1 MRRSNGQRL
10 ILATGIVLV
19 ACLFLGAGVV
29 WFVTSKLNNFD
40 RIDVAVDAAAKGGP
54 ENYLLVGSDSRDGIN
69 EDDPDAG
76 GFLDGGYGGGRSD
89 TIMVARVDPAT
100 EKIAV
105 LSIPRDLYVTI
116 AGTDQQDRINTAF
129 AESPQTLID
138 TVSQTLGISINHY
151 VEVDFRG
158 FQNVVDVLGGVPMYF
173 DQPMRDEWTGLD
185 ISEPGCVV
193 LKGDQALAFSR
204 SRHLEVY
211 DGTDW
216 ISDPTADLGRIT
228 RQQLFMRRALAKAR
242 TLGLTDVLKINKLMD
257 VATES
262 ISFDPGLSITSSI
275 GLIRHFA
282 GADGDPMV
290 GYSLPTEPF
299 TTEDGASVLELD
311 VGSAQPTLDIFRGLA
326 PMPGATVAGQA
337 GGDSG
342 VAPATVDVTVL
353 NGTGIDGQASAAA
366 DGLRG
371 FGFTVGTVGDA
382 GTAAQTHTALR
393 YAPGQRAAA
402 DLVAGSL
409 RSGAELVEDQGTK
422 DGVILVTGADFA
434 GVYQPPADQTATS
447 ASGSASADT
456 EATTTTTGPAPDEI
470 TSSSHLGFAPGDP
483 PAGVTC
489 G

>member
-1 MRRSNGQRL
+1 VRRSSGQRL

-19 ACLFLGAGVV
+19 ACLFLGAGAV

-40 RIDVAVDAAAKGGP
+40 RIDVAVDAAVKGGP
-54 ENYLLVGSDSRDGIN
+54 ENYLLVGSDSRDGIS

-89 TIMVARVDPAT
+89 TIMVARVDPAA

-116 AGTDQQDRINTAF
+116 AGGDHKDRINTAY
-129 AESPQTLID
+129 AESPQTLVD
-138 TVSQTLGISINHY
+138 TVSQTLGIPLNHY
-151 VEVDFRG
+151 VEIDFRG
-158 FQNVVDVLGGVPMYF
+158 FQSVVDVLGGVPMYF

-185 ISEPGCVV
+185 VSEPGCVV
-193 LKGDQALAFSR
+193 LKGPQALAFSR
-204 SRHLEVY
+204 ARHVEVY
-211 DGTDW
+211 DGSEW
-216 ISDPTADLGRIT
+216 VSDPTADLGRIT
-228 RQQLFMRRALAKAR
+228 RQQLFMRRALDKAR
-242 TLGLTDVLKINKLMD
+242 SLGLTDVLKINRLMD
-257 VATES
+257 VATDS

-282 GADGDPMV
+282 GSGGDPMV

-299 TTEDGASVLELD
+299 STEDGSSVLELD
-311 VGSAQPTLDIFRGLA
+311 VAAAQPTLDIFRGLA
-326 PMPGATVAGQA
+326 PMPGTAVTGPGSD
-337 GGDSG
+337 GGL
-342 VAPATVDVTVL
+342 APATVQVTVL
-353 NGTGIDGQASAAA
+353 NGTGIDGQAGVAA

-371 FGFTVGTVGDA
+371 FGFTVGSVGDA
-382 GTAAQTHTALR
+382 GTAAQIHTALR

-409 RSGAELVEDQGTK
+409 RGAAELVEDQGTSG
-422 DGVILVTGADFA
+422 GVVLVTGADFA
-434 GVYQPPADQTATS
+434 GVYQPPAEEIATS
-447 ASGSASADT
+447 TDAGADA
-456 EATTTTTGPAPDEI
+456 EATTTTTSPPPDEV
-470 TSSSHLGFAPGDP
+470 TSTSHLGFAPGDP